1 MRKKM
6 PETEYRAS
14 RVCRVLGNPT
24 AYQIVKLLLGKRA
37 TPTEIALNMGVSETL
52 TSATLRI
59 LRNVDIVRYETR
71 GKEKIY
77 WVKDDLIEKIC
88 RILEKFIIK
97 MREKNW

>member
-24 AYQIVKLLLGKRA
+24 AYQIVKLLLGRKL
-37 TPTEIALNMGVSETL
+37 TPGEIAKEMGISEALVSV
-52 TSATLRI
+52 TLRI
-59 LRNVDIVRYETR
+59 LRNIDIVRYETK

-77 WVKDDLIEKIC
+77 WIKDDLIDGIC
-88 RILEKFIIK
+88 NILEKFVTK